1 MNLAQLN
8 IARLRYP
15 LESPEMKDFVDA
27 LPEINGLG
35 DASPGFVWRLT
46 DEGGGD
52 ATSLRYF
59 GEDVI
64 VNLTVWESVQ
74 SLRDFIYHTRH
85 LEYMRRRREW
95 FDHEGLPAYLVLWWI
110 PLGHKP
116 TLEEA
121 KERMEHLVKH
131 GPTAEAF
138 TFRQPFPDPSGVL
151 TQTGD

>member
-95 FDHEGLPAYLVLWWI
+95 FDHEGLTAYLVLWWI